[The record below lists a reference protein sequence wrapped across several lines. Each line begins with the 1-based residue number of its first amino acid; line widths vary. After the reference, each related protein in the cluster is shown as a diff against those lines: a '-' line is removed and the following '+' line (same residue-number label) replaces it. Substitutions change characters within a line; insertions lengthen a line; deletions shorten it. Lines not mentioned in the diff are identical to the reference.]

1 MNDQAWI
8 VWPDTGNWGNSNAGV
23 TFPVQHGGLRWTGQS
38 DWIKIFS
45 EESASDMLDMIMQ
58 FGDDGS
64 SALKIRHSDGTD
76 KVKISAAG
84 RIDAVSVYGAVWN
97 DYAEFRICKDDF
109 KPGQVV
115 CENND
120 DTLNISTYRLQPGA
134 NIVSDTYGFAIG
146 ETDDAKCPIA
156 VSGRVLAYTYEPKE
170 EFNAGD
176 AVCAGPN
183 GTVSKMTREEIR
195 EYPERIIGT
204 VSAVPDYEIWGSGN
218 VEVNGR
224 IWIKVM

>member
-1 MNDQAWI
+1 M
-8 VWPDTGNWGNSNAGV
+8 TGTLTFYDNIGIYGTMGGSDNWTLKGTGTDDNGVLQLRIGDNA
-23 TFPVQHGGLRWTGQS
+23 TSDYFDIIFS
-38 DWIKIFS
+38 DWSGTEIKAIR
-45 EESASDMLDMIMQ
+45 
-58 FGDDGS
+58 FGGS
-64 SALKIRHSDGTD
+64 SINSYVPL
-76 KVKISAAG
+76 
-84 RIDAVSVYGAVWN
+84 YGAVWN
-97 DYAEFRICKDDF
+97 DYAEFRICKDNF

-120 DTLNISTYRLQPGA
+120 DTLSISTYRLQPGA
-134 NIVSDTYGFAIG
+134 NIVSDTFGFAIG
-146 ETDDAKCPIA
+146 ETDEAKCPIA
-156 VSGRVLAYTYEPKE
+156 VSGRVLAYTYEPRE

-176 AVCAGPN
+176 AICAGPN
-183 GTVSKMTREEIR
+183 GTVSKMTREEIK